1 MRHSISPDGA
11 NTDDDATV
19 SNQTTLNSTSLSAVE
34 LDRVLDMNDLLLRLP
49 FSRKIILRM
58 IHERRIPAISLNGKW
73 VISRTQFVKAK
84 EDGFPLPTGRVR
96 KSI

>member
-1 MRHSISPDGA
+1 MRHSNSTDGA
-11 NTDDDATV
+11 SSHDDETV
-19 SNQTTLNSTSLSAVE
+19 SNQNTHDSASQTAVE

-96 KSI
+96 KSK